1 VPRAIYPVLLLSLL
15 VFSGCGKDPTA
26 DLGKPVLVSG
36 TITLDGKPSA
46 NVEVIF
52 QRLDAGAPA
61 EFRQY
66 ATVCDAE
73 GKYKLE
79 GVYPAT
85 YTVIVNEKKDEK
97 AGEEGAAAL
106 DTGPY
111 KKYGV
116 DSKLEAKV
124 TETQTTFDFELK
136 SK

>member
-46 NVEVIF
+46 NVDVIF

-61 EFRQY
+61 EHRQY
-66 ATVCDAE
+66 VAQTDAA
-73 GKYKLE
+73 GKYSLE
-79 GVYPAT
+79 NVYPAS
-85 YTVIVNEKKDEK
+85 YSVMVNEKKDEK

-111 KKYGV
+111 KNYGV

-124 TETQTTFDFELK
+124 TEAQTTFDFELK